1 MRRADQENFSH
12 MRFSS
17 EFYFLLLLPPII
29 YSGGY
34 SLKKGKFFKYFYYI
48 NLYGLLSTILSF
60 GITVALTR
68 LINKLGK
75 FY

>member
-1 MRRADQENFSH
+1 MDNGTPEEAAWTAF
-12 MRFSS
+12 
-17 EFYFLLLLPPII
+17 
-29 YSGGY
+29 G
-34 SLKKGKFFKYFYYI
+34 KYFYYI